1 MINPRALALQGI
13 GFSPAA
19 VATQG
24 FLAAEAVAPFV
35 PPDLA
40 FINANARAYGK
51 RRTAGYGR
59 EYGDADEM
67 RRQISLLRQ
76 IEDEDEIVLALVM
89 AAVPLMG
96 EDTWRH

>member
-1 MINPRALALQGI
+1 MINTRALALQGI
-13 GFSPAA
+13 GFGPAA
-19 VATQG
+19 IASQG

-67 RRQISLLRQ
+67 RRQIALLRQ
-76 IEDEDEIVLALVM
+76 IEEEDEIVLALVM
-89 AAVPLMG
+89 AAVPLIG
-96 EDTWRH
+96 ENTWRQ